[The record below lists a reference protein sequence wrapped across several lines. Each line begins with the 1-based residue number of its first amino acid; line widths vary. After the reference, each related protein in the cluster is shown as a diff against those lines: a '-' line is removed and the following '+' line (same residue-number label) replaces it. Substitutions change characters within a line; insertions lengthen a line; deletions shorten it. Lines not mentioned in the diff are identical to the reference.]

1 MIFTEHEKAKI
12 KTEKLR
18 PNCKKVETGY
28 AARVRDENGTL
39 RNRGVFDS
47 IAECNAAYDKYNK
60 VREERKS
67 VKKYAQTGYVVA
79 GTKERKRYKA
89 QVALESRSLYLGTF
103 NTAREARAEHKLAV
117 DRINAGTFKKW
128 YEKFRKTSARN

>member
-12 KTEKLR
+12 KKLR
-18 PNCKKVETGY
+18 PNCKKIEIGY
-28 AARVRDENGTL
+28 SARVRDESGVL

-47 IAECNAAYDKYNK
+47 IAECNAAYDKHNRA
-60 VREERKS
+60 REERKS
-67 VKKYAQTGYVVA
+67 VKKYAQRGYVVA

-89 QVALESRSLYLGTF
+89 QVALESRSWYLGTF
-103 NTAREARAEHKLAV
+103 NTAREARAEHELAV

-128 YEKFRKTSARN
+128 YEKWRKTSARD